1 MRRPMRYLPVLDER
15 AKPCVVKGVVNG
27 RSGPWLNLYVFGS
40 ASAGEVVE
48 VVCHERW
55 ISEDWISAM
64 SKARRMSRN
73 ARRGFPAS
81 AGNG

>member
-15 AKPCVVKGVVNG
+15 AKPCVVKGIVNG
-27 RSGPWLNLYVFGS
+27 RCGSWLNFYVFGS
-40 ASAGEVVE
+40 ATDGKAVE

-55 ISEDWISAM
+55 ISEDWMSAM
-64 SKARRMSRN
+64 SKARRMARN